1 MLVCVFYMHF
11 ARETAGAARTRLSL
25 RPQGGGDSSKTRTQC
40 AARSRMYVF
49 VVPALSR
56 DPYAAAVVL
65 RDPVGRLLRNN
76 PGLWLWVP
84 AQGRDECVRE
94 DALTERCESVPELVA
109 TP

>member
-1 MLVCVFYMHF
+1 GLPPLNLY
-11 ARETAGAARTRLSL
+11 ARVRFLYAFCTRDRGCSAHPAFPAPS
-25 RPQGGGDSSKTRTQC
+25 RGGDSSKTRTQC

-84 AQGRDECVRE
+84 AQGRDECVR
-94 DALTERCESVPELVA
+94 
-109 TP
+109 